1 VAVWYNQA
9 IANNQVLLEKR
20 KKMAAKI
27 YSATTSVEIPK
38 YNLPKSGESWK
49 DHLEQERKSE
59 IDYIRKLRA
68 FAKTR
73 KPNGKNV
80 GEVVGF
86 PMADGFAFYMVL
98 SMRPLELM
106 HIPLGDA
113 YQFPYANRLTAKDIE
128 SKINS
133 RRVLAMR

>member
-1 VAVWYNQA
+1 
-9 IANNQVLLEKR
+9 
-20 KKMAAKI
+20 MAAKI
-27 YSATTSVEIPK
+27 YSAPTSVETPK
-38 YNLPKSGESWK
+38 YNLPKSGENWK

-59 IDYIRKLRA
+59 IDYIEKLRA

-80 GEVVGF
+80 GEVVHF
-86 PMADGFAFYMVL
+86 PVADGHASYMVL

-113 YQFPYANRLTAKDIE
+113 YQFRYVNRLTAKDIE
-128 SKINS
+128 NNIG
-133 RRVLAMR
+133 VW

>member
-1 VAVWYNQA
+1 
-9 IANNQVLLEKR
+9 
-20 KKMAAKI
+20 
-27 YSATTSVEIPK
+27 
-38 YNLPKSGESWK
+38 
-49 DHLEQERKSE
+49 
-59 IDYIRKLRA
+59 
-68 FAKTR
+68 
-73 KPNGKNV
+73 
-80 GEVVGF
+80 
-86 PMADGFAFYMVL
+86 MADGFAFYMVL